1 MISNEARDR
10 AFGRLKTEPST
21 FSAQERPSKPI
32 KRLLNFDESDESIEE
47 EDELDA
53 ELSRLLIDKLKL
65 QFIIVCRYRKES
77 ALDEDKDPLHWWG
90 AMKATISKIFGAG
103 KETPLGSSHQEGVQ
117 LDRLLVHLKKAH
129 LVRGEYVHAAFPQGQ
144 HRALIL

>member
-1 MISNEARDR
+1 MD
-10 AFGRLKTEPST
+10 
-21 FSAQERPSKPI
+21 
-32 KRLLNFDESDESIEE
+32 FDESDESIEE
-47 EDELDA
+47 EDELGA

-90 AMKATISKIFGAG
+90 AMKATISKILGAG
-103 KETPLGSSHQEGVQ
+103 AEIPLPAF
-117 LDRLLVHLKKAH
+117 LPTALRL
-129 LVRGEYVHAAFPQGQ
+129 RGFSVSVGFLFNESRLGLPFMREHAHAAFPQGQ